1 MLTQTIFESLDDAYR
16 VVLSSLLDE
25 GQTTD
30 PRSIPTAELIAASF
44 TILDPRRRYISNP
57 ERRWS
62 LAYALA
68 EYSWHARGSSSL
80 EEIAWYAPAWRH
92 FTSGDTVIGSAYG
105 SSIFKA
111 YGDFL
116 SQWDTVINLL
126 RHDPSSRRAVL
137 YLGDYDPSVSDNK
150 RDIAC
155 SLSLQLI
162 LRAGKLEAI
171 CYMRSNDAMIGLPY
185 DVFLFTMIQ
194 EMAALTLGC
203 ELGAYHHFVGS
214 LHLYETHREW
224 ASRILSSD
232 LTEKAPMPIM
242 SDLDGLQAF
251 QNAES
256 LSRNSINLSN
266 EDFDGVSSYWR
277 DMMNLIVAWNREKV
291 TGLSDGFDVGA
302 DLNPV
307 LFNLYGLRK
316 RAN

>member
-1 MLTQTIFESLDDAYR
+1 MLTQTIFESLDDAFR
-16 VVLSSLLDE
+16 VVLRSLLDE
-25 GQTTD
+25 GRTTD

-68 EYSWHARGSSSL
+68 EYSWHARGSNSL

-92 FTSGDTVIGSAYG
+92 FTPGDTVIGSAYG

-111 YGDFL
+111 HGDLL

-137 YLGDYDPSVSDNK
+137 YLGGYDPSVSDDK

-203 ELGAYHHFVGS
+203 ELGSYHHFVGS

-232 LTEKAPMPIM
+232 LTENAPMPIM
-242 SDLDGLQAF
+242 SDLDGLEAF

-256 LSRNSINLSN
+256 LSRNSVNLSN
-266 EDFDGVSSYWR
+266 DDFDGISSYWR
-277 DMMNLIVAWNREKV
+277 DMMNLIVAWNREKL
-291 TGLSDGFDVGA
+291 TGLPDSFGVGA
-302 DLNPV
+302 DLSP
-307 LFNLYGLRK
+307 LFSNLYGLRK
-316 RAN
+316 RGN

>member
-1 MLTQTIFESLDDAYR
+1 MLKQTIFESLDDAYR
-16 VVLSSLLDE
+16 VVLKSLLDE
-25 GQTTD
+25 GRTTE

-92 FTSGDTVIGSAYG
+92 FTSGDAVIGSAYG
-105 SSIFKA
+105 SSIFKTH
-111 YGDFL
+111 GDFL

-137 YLGDYDPSVSDNK
+137 YLGGYDPSVSDDK
-150 RDIAC
+150 RDVAC

-162 LRAGKLEAI
+162 MRAGKLEAI
-171 CYMRSNDAMIGLPY
+171 CFMRSNDAMIGMPY

-203 ELGAYHHFVGS
+203 ELGPYHHFVGS

-224 ASRILSSD
+224 ASRILSSE

-242 SDLDGLQAF
+242 NDLDGLQAF

-256 LSRNSINLSN
+256 MSRSSINLSN
-266 EDFDGVSSYWR
+266 GDFDGVSSYWR
-277 DMMNLIVAWNREKV
+277 DMMSLIVAWNREKI
-291 TGLSDGFDVGA
+291 TGLPYDFGVGA
-302 DLNPV
+302 VLNPL
-307 LFNLYGLRK
+307 LFNLYSLRK
-316 RAN
+316 RGS

>member
-1 MLTQTIFESLDDAYR
+1 MLAQTIFESLDDAYR
-16 VVLSSLLDE
+16 VILKALLDE
-25 GQTTD
+25 GGTAN
-30 PRSIPTAELIAASF
+30 PRSIPTAELIATSF
-44 TILDPRRRYISNP
+44 TLLDPRRRYISNP

-68 EYSWHARGSSSL
+68 EYSWHARGSNSL

-92 FTSGDTVIGSAYG
+92 FTSGDTVVGSAYG

-111 YGDFL
+111 RGDFL

-126 RHDPSSRRAVL
+126 KHDPSSRRAVL
-137 YLGDYDPSVSDNK
+137 YLGGYDPSVSDSQ

-203 ELGAYHHFVGS
+203 GLGPYHHFVGS

-242 SDLDGLQAF
+242 SDLDGLRAF

-256 LSRNSINLSN
+256 LSRNSLCLSN

-277 DMMNLIVAWNREKV
+277 DMMNLIIAWNGEKV
-291 TGLSDGFDVGA
+291 TGRSDDFALGA
-302 DLNPV
+302 DLNSM

-316 RAN
+316 RAS